1 MFIPAPFTAAK
12 KKVKTIQIFLAEE
25 WINKLGYIQTMED
38 SSALKGVNSLFTQR
52 PEKF

>member
-25 WINKLGYIQTMED
+25 WINKLVYSQNGILLSHKKEKGTDTCYNME
-38 SSALKGVNSLFTQR
+38 
-52 PEKF
+52 P

>member
-25 WINKLGYIQTMED
+25 WINKLWYIHKME
-38 SSALKGVNSLFTQR
+38 SY
-52 PEKF
+52 